1 MSSIPPNW
9 LASGIQAQSAQ
20 QKTAETRDKDR
31 AAAAQH
37 VTESRFA
44 THMQDV
50 IEGAE
55 RDGDV
60 NPDAEGSGSQGRAD
74 AGPPPDDTE
83 LPTDTPDDAKPGGSL
98 DLRA

>member
-37 VTESRFA
+37 ITESRFA

-60 NPDAEGSGSQGRAD
+60 NPDAEGAGSQGRAD
-74 AGPPPDDTE
+74 AETPPDE
-83 LPTDTPDDAKPGGSL
+83 SETPANSPSEAAPGGGL
-98 DLRA
+98 DLQA